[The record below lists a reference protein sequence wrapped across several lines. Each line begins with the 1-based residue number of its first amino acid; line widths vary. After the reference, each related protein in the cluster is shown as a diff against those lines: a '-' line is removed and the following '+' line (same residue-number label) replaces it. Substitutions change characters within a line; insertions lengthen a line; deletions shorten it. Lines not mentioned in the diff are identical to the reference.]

1 MSNAWPS
8 NGDGLKKRQLGILLA
23 ALAILVVVASVAY
36 RWSTSGFAWREFLA
50 SLRGMD
56 PFWLSIS
63 LALMLIAYLIRALR
77 WLVMLRPL
85 SGEAS
90 FWDTLSATCIGFTS
104 VVFFGRAGEAVRPY
118 LISKKAGVPFSSQI
132 AIWLVERILD
142 LLMIVV
148 IFAIALTQ
156 VSHSSI
162 QSSSRI
168 ETTLHAAGYT
178 GAFVGAAMLAV
189 LVGLERFKGNVQ
201 ARLMSALAFLP
212 VPVRLR
218 IEGFLAEFE
227 KGMESMRSTS
237 SVMLLVSLTILD
249 WAAIAASFA
258 TLGFAFPATA
268 DLGVTDMVILLGFV
282 AFGSVLQLP
291 GIGGGMQIV
300 TALVL
305 TEFYG
310 LTLESASGFALILW
324 MISFVS
330 IVPVGLIL
338 AFHEGIKWKNLKS
351 ISSSAS

>member
-1 MSNAWPS
+1 
-8 NGDGLKKRQLGILLA
+8 
-23 ALAILVVVASVAY
+23 
-36 RWSTSGFAWREFLA
+36 
-50 SLRGMD
+50 
-56 PFWLSIS
+56 LSS
-63 LALMLIAYLIRALR
+63 
-77 WLVMLRPL
+77 
-85 SGEAS
+85 EAR
-90 FWDTLSATCIGFTS
+90 FWDTLSATCIGFTA

-132 AIWLVERILD
+132 AAWLVERILD
-142 LLMIVV
+142 LLMVVV

-162 QSSSRI
+162 QSSSRVD
-168 ETTLHAAGYT
+168 TTLHAAGYT

-201 ARLMSALAFLP
+201 ARLMSGLAFLP
-212 VPVRLR
+212 GPLRLR
-218 IEGFLAEFE
+218 IEIYLAEFE

-237 SVMLLVSLTILD
+237 SVLLLVSLTVLD

-310 LTLESASGFALILW
+310 LTLEAASGFALILW

-330 IVPVGLIL
+330 IVPVGVTL
-338 AFHEGIKWKNLKS
+338 AFNEGIKWRTLKNLKS
-351 ISSSAS
+351 ISSSVS

>member
-1 MSNAWPS
+1 MSNGWPS
-8 NGDGLKKRQLGILLA
+8 NGDGLKKRQLGVLLA
-23 ALAILVVVASVAY
+23 ALAVLVIVASVAY
-36 RWSTSGFAWREFLA
+36 RWRTSGFAWREFLA

-63 LALMLIAYLIRALR
+63 LALMLAAYLIRALR

-85 SGEAS
+85 SREAN
-90 FWDTLSATCIGFTS
+90 FWDTLSATCIGFTA

-118 LISKKAGVPFSSQI
+118 LISKKAGVPFSGQI
-132 AIWLVERILD
+132 AVWLVERILD
-142 LLMIVV
+142 LLMIIV

-162 QSSSRI
+162 QSSSRVD
-168 ETTLHAAGYT
+168 TTLHAAGYM

-201 ARLMSALAFLP
+201 TRLMGALAFLP
-212 VPVRLR
+212 APVRLR
-218 IEGFLAEFE
+218 IEGYLAEFE

-249 WAAIAASFA
+249 WASIAASFA

-338 AFHEGIKWKNLKS
+338 AFNEGIKWKNLKS